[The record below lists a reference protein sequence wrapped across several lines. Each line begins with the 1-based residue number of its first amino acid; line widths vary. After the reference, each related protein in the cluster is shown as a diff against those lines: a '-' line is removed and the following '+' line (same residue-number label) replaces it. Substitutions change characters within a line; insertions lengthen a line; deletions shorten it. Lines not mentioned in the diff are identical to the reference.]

1 MSEPAVTATI
11 PDPSGLVYETQTWQD
26 MKTKLEAW
34 GYQNISAKKLVAWKL
49 FKKHCD
55 DNYGKSS
62 TNDELLLDPEI
73 LNITNFSSQTLRTA
87 LKARKI
93 PFNHRSR
100 DSTLFDLLKQWA
112 VDNFPKT
119 PLNIPASQLLD
130 PSTLSVE
137 HFSKETLMDALTL
150 RRIAF
155 DSRVEAQ
162 ALFNLLE
169 QWAIKTFPQ
178 PSITTVHDRNHPSH
192 EKSISAGGGG
202 HRPNDADA
210 ITAVGGSR
218 VIHDIDPGDKDDYDD
233 VCITTPRKRGR
244 SDYDDVCDSGDRRVR
259 FPPRFNEIWLRSA
272 AFVSERG
279 SRSDNTNHLESIQ
292 TCNLLGSDVIY
303 LFHDR
308 QYYFYS
314 LSPSDAGSKIATLI
328 SSVEGGKVAPFEVCE
343 IPPTMPTWRFT
354 ARSFAHFQ
362 AIEERSSRL
371 RVAWPMAH
379 DPKRSRPSPPPA
391 PLPRL
396 GDPRSHPVEIYA
408 DTIARALQE
417 GPKTTRARTPRG
429 NDLTAPAAAILSN
442 DPDRLLDTGVVHI
455 FRYLH
460 HFHPWAQL
468 RDGYD
473 AYAQAA
479 WAVDA
484 WRVQLQPFHLTLL
497 IRDVMKVD
505 IRLFADLCHT
515 MSTFAADACIDRQFD
530 GIDKLEDLP
539 TDLTII
545 GGDLGRLKSCLHNF
559 GYTLTIVFHLHPLL
573 AKVLFALVQ
582 SALTHAMSYQFG
594 PADPHAPMMYFYI
607 ANRCQAFVAARFRRV
622 LIGEWDTRDK
632 LVEALKQPFPDLSVS
647 SPFSADVL
655 LIRSTGKAPEC
666 LLPSPGFKKPI
677 PHPTG
682 SPSPAPGPASAPGP
696 SPTTPRVVTPAPA
709 PAPTQQPG
717 STPKAG
723 KRLCAWFNTREGC
736 SMPSGQCKGEHRDA
750 ASNKEK
756 KMITNFLKTHPDR
769 HPK

>member
-55 DNYGKSS
+55 DNYGKSL
-62 TNDELLLDPEI
+62 TNEDLLLDPEI

-100 DSTLFDLLKQWA
+100 DSTLFDPLKQWA
-112 VDNFPKT
+112 IENFPTT

-130 PSTLSVE
+130 PSTLSVQ

-169 QWAIKTFPQ
+169 QWAIKTFPHQ
-178 PSITTVHDRNHPSH
+178 SITRVPDKNGQPHD
-192 EKSISAGGGG
+192 KSVTAGGGG
-202 HRPNDADA
+202 SRPNGADT
-210 ITAVGGSR
+210 ITTAGGGV
-218 VIHDIDPGDKDDYDD
+218 VIHDVDPGDKDDYDD

-292 TCNLLGSDVIY
+292 TCNLLASDVIY

-314 LSPSDAGSKIATLI
+314 LSPSDAGSKVATLI
-328 SSVEGGKVAPFEVCE
+328 SSVEGGKPAPFEVCE

-379 DPKRSRPSPPPA
+379 EPKRSRPSPPPS

-396 GDPRSHPVEIYA
+396 GDPRIHPVEIYA
-408 DTIARALQE
+408 DTIARALQD

-442 DPDRLLDTGVVHI
+442 EPDRLLDTGVVHI

-479 WAVDA
+479 WAGDA

-505 IRLFADLCHT
+505 IRLFADLRHI

-530 GIDKLEDLP
+530 GIDKLEDIP

-545 GGDLGRLKSCLHNF
+545 GGDLGCLKSCLHNF
-559 GYTLTIVFHLHPLL
+559 GYTLTIMFHLHPLL

-622 LIGEWDTRDK
+622 LIGEWDTRDT

-666 LLPSPGFKKPI
+666 LPPSPGFKRSIPI
-677 PHPTG
+677 LRDRFLPPRDPPRHQVPPQPRPEQ
-682 SPSPAPGPASAPGP
+682 SRPRPRPRPRSSPAPLPRPASGFAH
-696 SPTTPRVVTPAPA
+696 
-709 PAPTQQPG
+709 G
-717 STPKAG
+717 STPVKGAPCPPDSA
-723 KRLCAWFNTREGC
+723 RVSIETPRPTR
-736 SMPSGQCKGEHRDA
+736 R
-750 ASNKEK
+750 
-756 KMITNFLKTHPDR
+756 R
-769 HPK
+769 R

>member
-1 MSEPAVTATI
+1 
-11 PDPSGLVYETQTWQD
+11 
-26 MKTKLEAW
+26 
-34 GYQNISAKKLVAWKL
+34 
-49 FKKHCD
+49 
-55 DNYGKSS
+55 
-62 TNDELLLDPEI
+62 
-73 LNITNFSSQTLRTA
+73 
-87 LKARKI
+87 
-93 PFNHRSR
+93 
-100 DSTLFDLLKQWA
+100 
-112 VDNFPKT
+112 
-119 PLNIPASQLLD
+119 
-130 PSTLSVE
+130 
-137 HFSKETLMDALTL
+137 
-150 RRIAF
+150 
-155 DSRVEAQ
+155 
-162 ALFNLLE
+162 
-169 QWAIKTFPQ
+169 
-178 PSITTVHDRNHPSH
+178 
-192 EKSISAGGGG
+192 
-202 HRPNDADA
+202 
-210 ITAVGGSR
+210 
-218 VIHDIDPGDKDDYDD
+218 
-233 VCITTPRKRGR
+233 
-244 SDYDDVCDSGDRRVR
+244 
-259 FPPRFNEIWLRSA
+259 
-272 AFVSERG
+272 
-279 SRSDNTNHLESIQ
+279 
-292 TCNLLGSDVIY
+292 
-303 LFHDR
+303 
-308 QYYFYS
+308 
-314 LSPSDAGSKIATLI
+314 
-328 SSVEGGKVAPFEVCE
+328 
-343 IPPTMPTWRFT
+343 
-354 ARSFAHFQ
+354 
-362 AIEERSSRL
+362 
-371 RVAWPMAH
+371 
-379 DPKRSRPSPPPA
+379 
-391 PLPRL
+391 
-396 GDPRSHPVEIYA
+396 
-408 DTIARALQE
+408 LQE

-505 IRLFADLCHT
+505 IRLFADLRHT

-666 LLPSPGFKKPI
+666 LPPSPGFKKPI

-682 SPSPAPGPASAPGP
+682 SLSPAPGPASAPGP
-696 SPTTPRVVTPAPA
+696 SPTTSRVVTPAPA
-709 PAPTQQPG
+709 PAPAQQPG